1 MTKIQ
6 NGHESEWNPG
16 DGDGQGG
23 LAFCGSWGRKE
34 SDTTEQLN
42 SKHGPTLQNK
52 TQFPLQ
58 SVSPI
63 RKLPY
68 ASYPS
73 PSEGRQTE
81 NHNHRKLS
89 NLITWTTAL
98 SNSMKLWIM
107 LCRATQVMVER
118 SDKMWSPGEG
128 NGKPLQYSWLENPW
142 TVWKGKMIGQW
153 KKNSPGH

>member
-1 MTKIQ
+1 MHGIFWRRLQ
-6 NGHESEWNPG
+6 LSSLPPPYHI
-16 DGDGQGG
+16 
-23 LAFCGSWGRKE
+23 LL
-34 SDTTEQLN
+34 LN
-42 SKHGPTLQNK
+42 SREGSQLHPSTENWIKDLLSLDPPIRTRSS
-52 TQFPLQ
+52 FPFSQ
-58 SVSPI
+58 SPI

-128 NGKPLQYSWLENPW
+128 NGKPLQYSCLENPMDSMKRKH
-142 TVWKGKMIGQW
+142 TDG
-153 KKNSPGH
+153 